1 MTGMTGYDL
10 SICLESEWRYM
21 LRFKR
26 AGIVIEGV
34 IVKVQTGIL
43 LVSFVVVE
51 CDVIHSDYKHLHEIL
66 LCTITH
72 FLSLSYKDLLV
83 VGNDIL
89 LSTLSRS
96 RERLNQRQP
105 LQG

>member
-1 MTGMTGYDL
+1 MTGMTGCDL

-26 AGIVIEGV
+26 AGIVI
-34 IVKVQTGIL
+34 
-43 LVSFVVVE
+43 VE